1 MGNRLFVGNLSFSVS
16 EDELRTLFGQHG
28 EVTTVQIIKDK
39 YTERSRGFGF
49 VEMATEE
56 AAKAAVAA
64 LNQYQLAGRPLTVN
78 EARERTERPRREG
91 GGGGRREGG
100 GGGDFNRNRW

>member
-1 MGNRLFVGNLSFSVS
+1 MGKRLFVGNLSFSVS
-16 EDELRTLFGQHG
+16 EDELRTLFSQHG
-28 EVTTVQIIKDK
+28 EVTSVQIIKDK

-49 VEMATEE
+49 VEMAADE
-56 AAKAAVAA
+56 AGTAAVAA

-100 GGGDFNRNRW
+100 GGGGDRNRW